1 MGRRCWKESQDMKY
15 ESQDMKYDENKS
27 RKRRTAQKRNKLKLS
42 EEHEEM
48 AQNQKKQE
56 IRRKSSILKNE
67 EEAEDRK
74 VQPCQV
80 QKRKTAFPDNKGGKL
95 RKDDTR

>member
-1 MGRRCWKESQDMKY
+1 MGRCCWEESQDMN
-15 ESQDMKYDENKS
+15 YDQNKAQ
-27 RKRRTAQKRNKLKLS
+27 KRRTAQKRNKLKLS

-74 VQPCQV
+74 VPNLSIS
-80 QKRKTAFPDNKGGKL
+80 KEKNNFP
-95 RKDDTR
+95 